1 MTSRVAQNHEL
12 QRVWQAGCPITYCGK
27 KRRGEKH
34 NHMHGAALTVLLEGE
49 LAEKKTAPPNR
60 PSDAFP
66 Q

>member
-1 MTSRVAQNHEL
+1 MPYYLPREETSGR
-12 QRVWQAGCPITYCGK
+12 
-27 KRRGEKH
+27 KH
-34 NHMHGAALTVLLEGE
+34 DHMHGAALTVLLEGE